1 MNALYHPRR
10 AIYSRRNVSIITKSG
25 KALPSQISFF
35 PNFGILKP
43 MISTAMILLPVFG
56 LIGLGYVLHKYNI
69 IKEHVARWL
78 NYAIYYVS
86 LPALIVSLFWNIEF
100 TRSTITFFGFHV
112 GLILVLS
119 VLLVGIMSVFAIE
132 QKMKVALILT
142 IMVGNTVYMGYPLIS
157 RAYPDFP
164 LEVAIG
170 AGALQLISGL
180 LIALFFIEYLVLKT
194 KKFSVY
200 MIDLVKN
207 PLVIAVVIG
216 VVMSILPHNQSITPI
231 TQFIALIGKTASPLA
246 LLTLGFFMNRSL
258 SKKSIMLGSIAVV
271 AKLALL
277 PLLVFALSYLL
288 GYSKAFVQVSVLIS
302 AMPTAVTSF
311 VIAQKYALDEDFC
324 ADVIFASTLIS
335 IVTLPVV
342 IWLLGV

>member
-1 MNALYHPRR
+1 
-10 AIYSRRNVSIITKSG
+10 
-25 KALPSQISFF
+25 
-35 PNFGILKP
+35 
-43 MISTAMILLPVFG
+43 MILLPVFG
-56 LIGLGYVLHKYNI
+56 LIGLGYVLHRYNLV
-69 IKEHVARWL
+69 KEGAARWL
-78 NYAIYYVS
+78 NYVVYYVS

-119 VLLVGIMSVFAIE
+119 LLLVGIMSAFAIE
-132 QKMKVALILT
+132 RKVKVALLLT

-157 RAYPDFP
+157 RAYPNFP
-164 LEVAIG
+164 IEVAIG

-180 LIALFFIEYLVLKT
+180 LIALFFVEYLVLKT

-207 PLVIAVVIG
+207 PLVIAVFIG
-216 VVMSILPHNQSITPI
+216 VLMSILPHDQTTSPI
-231 TQFIALIGKTASPLA
+231 ARFIALIGKSASPLA
-246 LLTLGFFMNRSL
+246 LVTLGFFMNRSL
-258 SKKSIMLGSIAVV
+258 SKHSIMLGGIAVV

-277 PLLVFALSYLL
+277 PLLVFALSYLV
-288 GYSKAFVQVSVLIS
+288 GYSKEYVQISVLIS

-311 VIAQKYALDEDFC
+311 VIAQKYALDEDLC
-324 ADVIFASTLIS
+324 ADIIFVSTLVS

-342 IWLLGV
+342 IWLLG